1 MAIYLK
7 KKVYIFGRCK
17 SIHVYVFCVSPF
29 LFDFIIIIITAQG
42 CSRSNMFVHF
52 LKILV
57 LFLNKGLEMNAFL
70 VFVLLSDSS
79 INRKNNR
86 QINRLLK

>member
-1 MAIYLK
+1 
-7 KKVYIFGRCK
+7 
-17 SIHVYVFCVSPF
+17 
-29 LFDFIIIIITAQG
+29 
-42 CSRSNMFVHF
+42 MFVHF

-70 VFVLLSDSS
+70 VFCFLSDSS

>member
-1 MAIYLK
+1 M
-7 KKVYIFGRCK
+7 
-17 SIHVYVFCVSPF
+17 
-29 LFDFIIIIITAQG
+29 
-42 CSRSNMFVHF
+42 HF

-70 VFVLLSDSS
+70 GFLSDSS

>member
-1 MAIYLK
+1 M
-7 KKVYIFGRCK
+7 
-17 SIHVYVFCVSPF
+17 YVFCVSPF
-29 LFDFIIIIITAQG
+29 LFDFIIIITAQG

-70 VFVLLSDSS
+70 FFFFYP
-79 INRKNNR
+79 IH
-86 QINRLLK
+86 RLIEKIIDRLIDY